1 MKEAKRF
8 HGKNLLMTAIGE
20 DVSYWLSSAMKGL
33 LLADYSFDKYI
44 SDKPEASE
52 LHLGILTGIDSAS
65 FKKEE
70 QYTRMMAKL
79 LQPLVIW

>member
-1 MKEAKRF
+1 MLFRS
-8 HGKNLLMTAIGE
+8 GE

-44 SDKPEASE
+44 SDKPESPE

-70 QYTRMMAKL
+70 QYTRMMAKAGQRISKKSQIL
-79 LQPLVIW
+79 LCCIVDI